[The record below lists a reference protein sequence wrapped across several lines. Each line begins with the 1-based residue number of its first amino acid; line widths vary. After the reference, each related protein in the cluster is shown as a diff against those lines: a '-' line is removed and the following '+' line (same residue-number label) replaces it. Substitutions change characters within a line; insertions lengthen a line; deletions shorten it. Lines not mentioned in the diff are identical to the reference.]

1 MYVGVLLQPRKKK
14 DIGKRLQRNS
24 PRSSR
29 MVGFLTDLD
38 APSRGACLMD
48 YIQPESSPGL
58 LAGAE
63 GSGLKSPWEGQSQ
76 RTTPTREK
84 AKHQPSSPI
93 SQVRSQDLNQNR
105 AESTSGNKLEKAGG
119 STAQVSPRPS
129 WPDVPLVGCP
139 GLKKDTYLKEIVSKR
154 ESGWFSACFFF
165 QTFCDNLKIICG

>member
-58 LAGAE
+58 RAGAE
-63 GSGLKSPWEGQSQ
+63 GSGLKSP
-76 RTTPTREK
+76 
-84 AKHQPSSPI
+84 
-93 SQVRSQDLNQNR
+93 
-105 AESTSGNKLEKAGG
+105 
-119 STAQVSPRPS
+119 
-129 WPDVPLVGCP
+129 
-139 GLKKDTYLKEIVSKR
+139 
-154 ESGWFSACFFF
+154 
-165 QTFCDNLKIICG
+165 

>member
-58 LAGAE
+58 RVGAE
-63 GSGLKSPWEGQSQ
+63 GSGLSHHERGRARGQRQLERRRSINHPAQLAKSGS
-76 RTTPTREK
+76 RT
-84 AKHQPSSPI
+84 
-93 SQVRSQDLNQNR
+93 
-105 AESTSGNKLEKAGG
+105 
-119 STAQVSPRPS
+119 
-129 WPDVPLVGCP
+129 
-139 GLKKDTYLKEIVSKR
+139 
-154 ESGWFSACFFF
+154 
-165 QTFCDNLKIICG
+165 